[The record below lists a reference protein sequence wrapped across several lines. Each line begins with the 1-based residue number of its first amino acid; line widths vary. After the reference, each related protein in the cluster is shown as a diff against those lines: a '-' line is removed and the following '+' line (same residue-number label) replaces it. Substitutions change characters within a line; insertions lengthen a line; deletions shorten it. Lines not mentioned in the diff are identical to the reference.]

1 MKQEQNKHL
10 RNLAR
15 KIAKLE
21 NDIRLGKDVKSAQ
34 DKIED
39 IMLSLD
45 ELDLLYLIERLEK
58 EDDRF
63 NLS

>member
-1 MKQEQNKHL
+1 MKQDQNKHL

-63 NLS
+63 N

>member
-1 MKQEQNKHL
+1 MKQDQNKHL
-10 RNLAR
+10 KILAQ

>member
-1 MKQEQNKHL
+1 MKQDQNKHL

>member
-1 MKQEQNKHL
+1 MKQDRNKHL
-10 RNLAR
+10 RNLAQ

-58 EDDRF
+58 KDDRF

>member
-1 MKQEQNKHL
+1 MKQDQNKHL

-21 NDIRLGKDVKSAQ
+21 NDIRLGKDIKSAQ

-39 IMLSLD
+39 IMCSLSFGEVIYID
-45 ELDLLYLIERLEK
+45 NYINK
-58 EDDRF
+58 K
-63 NLS
+63 NLTK

>member
-1 MKQEQNKHL
+1 MKQDQNKHL
-10 RNLAR
+10 RNLAQ
-15 KIAKLE
+15 KIIKLE

-34 DKIED
+34 DKIEN

-58 EDDRF
+58 KDDRF

>member
-1 MKQEQNKHL
+1 MKQDQNKHL

-39 IMLSLD
+39 IMLSLSFG
-45 ELDLLYLIERLEK
+45 EIIYI
-58 EDDRF
+58 DDYIHRK
-63 NLS
+63 NLTK